1 MVLEHRL
8 RYARFGMEPLVLLS
22 SCDCLLLTSDRGL
35 ATWGPGIFYCPF
47 QRGQHVPEQI
57 LRQRYVLVPP
67 LPLSCPLSLS
77 PLSLRFSPPCSPLA
91 DIDDG
96 QPRADGRGMGRL
108 AERARRAVELGSGAD
123 AGCRGLFYMGGEG
136 PLGGTPQGFVAD
148 LAREFGAVLVAI
160 EHRCDPTRVQFCVR
174 CVALRGAR

>member
-1 MVLEHRL
+1 MRALVWNPLSCC
-8 RYARFGMEPLVLLS
+8 PLVTAFYSRVL
-22 SCDCLLLTSDRGL
+22 R
-35 ATWGPGIFYCPF
+35 PGGQVLFTACGPF